1 MSYGIEYVRVVDE
14 AGNHYSQPAAK
25 AVPEGHSLLDGHPA
39 TNSNG
44 DPLPVKPKSN
54 LEAADGLLH
63 GDALKD
69 ALAAAGLPKT
79 GTVSEQ
85 QARLAEYQ
93 ASSDEAATTTQEE
106 TA

>member
-1 MSYGIEYVRVVDE
+1 MTYGIEYVRVVDE
-14 AGNHYSQPAAK
+14 AGNHYSQPAVK
-25 AVPEGHSLLDGHPA
+25 AVPEGHTLLDGHPA
-39 TNSNG
+39 TTSNG

-63 GDALKD
+63 GPALNDALK
-69 ALAAAGLPKT
+69 AAGLTQT
-79 GTVSEQ
+79 GTVAEK